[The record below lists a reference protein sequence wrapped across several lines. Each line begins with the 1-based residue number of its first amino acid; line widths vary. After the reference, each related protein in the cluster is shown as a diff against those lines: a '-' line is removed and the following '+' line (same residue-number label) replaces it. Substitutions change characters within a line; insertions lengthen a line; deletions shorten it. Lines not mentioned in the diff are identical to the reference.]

1 MILSLIFV
9 IVVSV
14 VAVFF
19 ALQNN
24 QLVNVSF
31 FGYPISGAIGIFL
44 LLALALGILL
54 GVILMLPSIIKN
66 SWSLSRQKKQIAE
79 LAQKPARKS
88 GKNAS
93 SKK

>member
-9 IVVSV
+9 ILVSIG
-14 VAVFF
+14 AVFF

-24 QLVNVSF
+24 QLVEVSLA
-31 FGYPISGAIGIFL
+31 GYPVSGAIGLFL
-44 LLALALGILL
+44 LIAMGIGVLL
-54 GVILMLPSIIKN
+54 GVILMLPGMVKR
-66 SWSLSRQKKQIAE
+66 SWSLNRQQKKIAE
-79 LAQKPARKS
+79 LSQKPVKKS